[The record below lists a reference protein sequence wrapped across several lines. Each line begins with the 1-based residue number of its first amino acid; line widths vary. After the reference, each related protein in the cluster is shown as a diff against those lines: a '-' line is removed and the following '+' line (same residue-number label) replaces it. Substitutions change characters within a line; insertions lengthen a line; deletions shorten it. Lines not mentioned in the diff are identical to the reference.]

1 MKCLT
6 HILKWF
12 AEIFIVV
19 TIIELMGYFLWGEK
33 TSMNDILRW
42 SFVLAVIGVIIEGVF
57 RLIIKK

>member
-6 HILKWF
+6 HILKWS

-33 TSMNDILRW
+33 TSMKDILRW